1 MEEKKIP
8 PQEEQDAPAPYTPA
22 SPVKRTMAWIGV
34 VYMVILV
41 AMMTYY
47 YFTGS
52 MLVNMAPLL
61 AVPGLIGL
69 GILALVSWRTTG
81 RPGKWPA
88 IALAAVCFLAALATL
103 PLGIVGMRDII
114 AAGLADLGLLDRVPG
129 QAPSQLAEYGHL
141 LLEKNQVMNLTAIT
155 DPVKVAQLHMLDCA
169 ALLTC
174 ADFENRALLDVGTGA
189 GFPGLPLKILV
200 PSLQV
205 TLLDSLNKRVDWL
218 AQVSAQ
224 LSLTGIRV
232 IHARAEEQALEK
244 GFRDSFELVTAR
256 AVAELRLLC
265 ELCLPYVKVG
275 GAFLAMKSVDCG
287 RELEE
292 AAHCIKLL
300 GARLEECRDYTIP
313 GTDVIHRLVVLRKVA
328 PTLKGYPRRWAKI
341 QKAPL

>member
-1 MEEKKIP
+1 MKEII
-8 PQEEQDAPAPYTPA
+8 
-22 SPVKRTMAWIGV
+22 SSG
-34 VYMVILV
+34 
-41 AMMTYY
+41 
-47 YFTGS
+47 
-52 MLVNMAPLL
+52 L
-61 AVPGLIGL
+61 AEL
-69 GILALVSWRTTG
+69 
-81 RPGKWPA
+81 
-88 IALAAVCFLAALATL
+88 
-103 PLGIVGMRDII
+103 
-114 AAGLADLGLLDRVPG
+114 GLADRVPEH
-129 QAPSQLAEYGHL
+129 APEQLAEYGRL
-141 LLEKNQVMNLTAIT
+141 MLEKNQVMNLTAIREE
-155 DPVKVAQLHMLDCA
+155 DGVARLHMLDSA
-169 ALLTC
+169 ALLNWG
-174 ADFENRALLDVGTGA
+174 DFEGKTLLDVGTGA
-189 GFPGLPLKILV
+189 GLPGLPLKILV

-224 LSLTGIRV
+224 ISLTGIRV

-244 GFRDSFELVTAR
+244 GFRDSFDLVTAR